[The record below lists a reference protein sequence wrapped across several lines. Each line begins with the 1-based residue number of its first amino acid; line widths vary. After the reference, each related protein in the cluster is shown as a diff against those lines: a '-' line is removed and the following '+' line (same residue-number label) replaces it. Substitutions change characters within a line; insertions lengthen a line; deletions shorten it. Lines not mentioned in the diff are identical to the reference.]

1 MINKHND
8 TPDILDDEIRII
20 SSYSKYCY
28 CQPSS
33 GGPEPRFP
41 WWGLAAV
48 AIIIVLVVALVLTI
62 RSTSAY
68 EDDEMGEVQI
78 TETSQP
84 AVVEDS
90 TLEVVEAAA
99 PYTSLTD
106 TIISGRRLTILQ
118 PHNAVAKLVI
128 GDSILNA
135 DGPVLVAQAADV
147 RRDNGQIVGAYVIN
161 GEMKSRGK
169 SKSGFCA
176 IINNEITIDVA
187 QTTPLLE
194 RATEENGFFF
204 RQYPL
209 VYEGEVIENKPKN
222 LSQRKALAIL
232 NDEVVVVLSH
242 DKLSFP
248 DFSQTLVNL
257 GVKKAIY
264 LTGSSAYLKARLED
278 GHTYEFGKR
287 ATKSYAN
294 SNYIFWQ

>member
-128 GDSILNA
+128 GDSILDA

-248 DFSQTLVNL
+248 DFSQTLVAL
-257 GVKKAIY
+257 GVKNAIY